1 MIWDSDDWWGV
12 DRFHDRATDMKLMRV
27 QLQLNLT
34 PWPHVGWA
42 IYQEVSGEFSI
53 TEDIYLEAMEKH
65 GGGR

>member
-1 MIWDSDDWWGV
+1 MIGGG
-12 DRFHDRATDMKLMRV
+12 
-27 QLQLNLT
+27 LT
-34 PWPHVGWA
+34 VSTIGPVGWA